1 MTGPLNTFIEPNK
14 IVDFLKKNIQF
25 KQVCQTIW
33 HEQIIKQAAEE
44 RGLTVTAE
52 EIQAECDRLRHEKR
66 LQKATDTI
74 AWLADQMI
82 AVGELEI
89 GIRDRL
95 LAERLAE
102 HMFAKDVEK
111 FFVQNKID
119 FEQVLIYQIVV
130 PYEKLAQEI
139 MYQIEEAEISFY
151 EAAHLYDI
159 DERRRYQCG
168 YEGKV
173 YRWNLQP
180 DLAAIVFSHQKIG
193 EVIGP
198 IVIDKH
204 SHLLIV
210 EEFIPAELTPERYK
224 DIRQQ
229 LFDRWL
235 ESELNYLLHNQPPT

>member
-1 MTGPLNTFIEPNK
+1 MIAPLDTFIEPNK
-14 IVDFLKKNIQF
+14 IVDHLKKNIQF
-25 KQVCQTIW
+25 KQVSQNIW
-33 HEQIIKQAAEE
+33 HEQIILKAAEE

-52 EIQAECDRLRHEKR
+52 EIQVECDRLRHEKH
-66 LQKATDTI
+66 LEKAADTM
-74 AWLADQMI
+74 AWLVNQMI
-82 AVGELEI
+82 TVDELER

-95 LAERLAE
+95 LAEKVAE
-102 HMFAKDVEK
+102 HLFSKDVEK

-139 MYQIEEAEISFY
+139 FYQIEEAEISFY

-168 YEGKV
+168 YEGRV

-180 DLAAIVFSHQKIG
+180 DLAAIVFAHQKIG

-198 IVIDKH
+198 IVIDKL
-204 SHLLIV
+204 SHLLKV
-210 EEFIPAELTPERYK
+210 EQFIPAELTPERYQ

-229 LFDRWL
+229 LFNQWL
-235 ESELNYLLHNQPPT
+235 ESELNYWLHNIPPT